1 MANVSATITFKFLA
15 KSEDQHPTNDSS
27 WGLCKRTLFALSTCR
42 LPHLVGG
49 NVRGGTREKRTP
61 GEGGASRSPGPP
73 PHRPPSPR
81 PAGGFPGLNEPAGE
95 LYRGRGCQLPRL
107 GRGLGKKRRKASE
120 KVWGRDTHS
129 RRPPNGVNTR
139 GGRREEGVAGS
150 PGIPAIHGDGGG
162 VRKSTH
168 THKKR
173 RRR

>member
-1 MANVSATITFKFLA
+1 MTHPGGFVS
-15 KSEDQHPTNDSS
+15 
-27 WGLCKRTLFALSTCR
+27 GLCLLSPLAVSPTWWEETFE
-42 LPHLVGG
+42 VGRER
-49 NVRGGTREKRTP
+49 NAPREKVGPP
-61 GEGGASRSPGPP
+61 GVPAPP

-129 RRPPNGVNTR
+129 QRPPNGVNTR